1 MSLWRP
7 ETLHVGISATALT
20 SVRLVRGASVG
31 ASAIPIS
38 GGKVAVALT
47 QALQAAPDARSVAIV
62 IDDPLGHLFVIK
74 RPQGLR
80 GLTEFDALAA
90 ARFTTLFGQSAEAW
104 QLIADPH
111 LAGGVHLVCSLP
123 KVLLTQ
129 IRAAARAEGVSV
141 ASITLNFVATVN
153 RQLQHRHAALNGDG
167 LFANVGGAS
176 TTIAQRVD
184 GAWADVRVIANP
196 SRLSTTSLEA
206 LLGRE
211 RLALGQVK
219 QGIDWACGLRTDS
232 AAEAPERPSF
242 RWLDQAQWP
251 GQTREWS
258 HQYRLALAGAWQ

>member
-62 IDDPLGHLFVIK
+62 IDDPLGYLFVIK

-80 GLTEFDALAA
+80 GLAEFDALVA

-104 QLIADPH
+104 QLITDPKMTGEAH
-111 LAGGVHLVCSLP
+111 LACALP
-123 KVLLTQ
+123 NVLLTQ
-129 IRAAARAEGVSV
+129 IRAAVRMQRASL
-141 ASITLNFVATVN
+141 ASITLNFVATLN
-153 RQLQHRHAALNGDG
+153 RQVRHQRAALNGDG
-167 LFANVGGAS
+167 LFANVGSAS
-176 TTIAQRVD
+176 TTIAQRV
-184 GAWADVRVIANP
+184 GGTWGDVRVIANAAPP
-196 SRLSTTSLEA
+196 SLASLEA
-206 LLGRE
+206 LLARE

-219 QGIDWACGLRTDS
+219 QGIDVACGLRTDS
-232 AAEAPERPSF
+232 AADTPERPSF

-258 HQYRLALAGAWQ
+258 HQYRLALAGAWR